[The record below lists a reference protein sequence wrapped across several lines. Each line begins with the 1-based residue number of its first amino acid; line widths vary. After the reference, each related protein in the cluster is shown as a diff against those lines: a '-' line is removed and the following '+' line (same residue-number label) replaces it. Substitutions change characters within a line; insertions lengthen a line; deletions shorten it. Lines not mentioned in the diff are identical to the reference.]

1 MDAHADGA
9 AMNTD
14 RRDFLRNGLGALIA
28 TAGLALGSAATAA
41 TELTVWHA
49 YRGDE
54 KAAFEKVVGQYNA
67 KQKDVVVRTLAV
79 PYDAYADK
87 ITASVPRGKGPDV
100 FIFAQDRLGGWVEAG
115 QTIEPIDFF
124 IEDKTVNQLVPG
136 MMAAMTYRDT
146 VYGLPLNYKSIAMI
160 YNTALVKAPP
170 KTTDEL
176 VKLAK
181 GMTDA
186 STGRFGLAYEYS
198 NYFFHAALMNAFGG
212 QVFAPGPTPVIDS
225 PQNVAAVKAMLKWY
239 KQDGI
244 LPADPSSTLIASLF
258 NEGKAPIVFSGPWFL
273 GEVQD
278 KVKYA
283 IAPLPTMT
291 EAGGKPMRPWLT
303 IEGVYVSAA
312 STKKEQA
319 YKFGEYL
326 ISPEAAIVLALEGG
340 QLPTNKAIYADP
352 RVLKNPTLQGFRKQL
367 DTAVPMPN
375 YAEMTLMWSPVTT
388 AMNKIV
394 KGSATPEVALK
405 EAQETVKGN
414 IAKLRKG
421 R

>member
-1 MDAHADGA
+1 MTRSKHGFTGRVLAAVATGGLMAAAPLAQAAD
-9 AMNTD
+9 
-14 RRDFLRNGLGALIA
+14 IV
-28 TAGLALGSAATAA
+28 
-41 TELTVWHA
+41 VWHA

-54 KAAFEKVVGQYNA
+54 KAAFEKVVGMYNA
-67 KQKDVVVRTLAV
+67 KQKAVAVKTLAV

-124 IEDKTVNQLVPG
+124 VDEKVTAQLVPG
-136 MMAAMTYRDT
+136 MMTAMTYRDT
-146 VYGLPLNYKSIAMI
+146 IYGLPLNYKSIAMI

-170 KTTDEL
+170 KTTGEL
-176 VKLAK
+176 IKVAK
-181 GMTDA
+181 GLTNA
-186 STGRFGLAYEYS
+186 PSGRFGLAYEYS
-198 NYFFHAALMNAFGG
+198 NFFFHAALMNAFGG
-212 QVFAPGPTPVIDS
+212 QVFAPGPKPVIDS
-225 PQNVAAVKAMLKWY
+225 PQNVQAVKTMLKWY
-239 KQDGI
+239 RDDGI

-258 NEGKAPIVFSGPWFL
+258 NDGKAAIVFSGPWFL

-283 IAPLPTMT
+283 IAPLPTVD

-303 IEGVYVSAA
+303 VEGVYVSAG
-312 STKKEQA
+312 SQQKEAA
-319 YKFGEYL
+319 YAFAEYL
-326 ISPEAAIVLALEGG
+326 VSPDAALVLALEGG
-340 QLPTNKAIYADP
+340 QLPTNKSIYSDP
-352 RVLKNPTLQGFRKQL
+352 RVAKNTTLQGFRKQL

-405 EAQETVKGN
+405 EAQAAVTDS

>member
-1 MDAHADGA
+1 
-9 AMNTD
+9 MNAD

-28 TAGLALGSAATAA
+28 SAGLALGSAATAA

-160 YNTALVKAPP
+160 YNTALVKTPP

-225 PQNVAAVKAMLKWY
+225 PQNIAAVKTMLKWY

-283 IAPLPTMT
+283 IAPLPTVT

-303 IEGVYVSAA
+303 IEGVYISAA

-340 QLPTNKAIYADP
+340 QLPTNKAVYADP

>member
-1 MDAHADGA
+1 MH
-9 AMNTD
+9 MS
-14 RRDFLRNGLGALIA
+14 RSKHGLTARLIA
-28 TAGLALGSAATAA
+28 AVATGVLFAAAPLAQAATDIV
-41 TELTVWHA
+41 VWHA

-54 KAAFEKVVGQYNA
+54 KAAFEKVVGMYNA
-67 KQKDVVVRTLAV
+67 GQKDVAVKTLAV

-124 IEDKTVNQLVPG
+124 VDEKVTSQLVPG
-136 MMAAMTYRDT
+136 MMTAMTYRDT
-146 VYGLPLNYKSIAMI
+146 IYGLPLNYKSIAMI
-160 YNTALVKAPP
+160 YNTALVKSPP
-170 KTTDEL
+170 KTTGEL
-176 VKLAK
+176 IKVAK
-181 GMTDA
+181 GLTNA
-186 STGRFGLAYEYS
+186 PSGRFGLAYEYS
-198 NYFFHAALMNAFGG
+198 NFFFHAALMNAFGG
-212 QVFAPGPTPVIDS
+212 QVFAPGPKPVIDS
-225 PQNVAAVKAMLKWY
+225 PQNVQAVKTMLKWY
-239 KQDGI
+239 RDDGI

-258 NEGKAPIVFSGPWFL
+258 NDGKAAIVFSGPWFL

-283 IAPLPTMT
+283 IAPLPTVD

-303 IEGVYVSAA
+303 VEGVYVSAG
-312 STKKEQA
+312 SQHK
-319 YKFGEYL
+319 
-326 ISPEAAIVLALEGG
+326 EAAYAFAEFLVSADAALVLALEGG
-340 QLPTNKAIYADP
+340 QLPTNKSVYSDP
-352 RVLKNPTLQGFRKQL
+352 RVAKNPTLQGFRKQL

-405 EAQETVKGN
+405 EAQAAVTDS

>member
-1 MDAHADGA
+1 MNGTRHGLIGTVFAAALASGLLAGA
-9 AMNTD
+9 SA
-14 RRDFLRNGLGALIA
+14 R
-28 TAGLALGSAATAA
+28 AATD
-41 TELTVWHA
+41 LTVWHA

-54 KAAFEKVVGQYNA
+54 KAAFEKVVGMYNA
-67 KQKDVVVRTLAV
+67 KQTDVAVRTLAV

-115 QTIEPIDFF
+115 ETIEPIDFF
-124 IEDKTVNQLVPG
+124 VDDKVISQLVPG
-136 MMAAMTYRDT
+136 MMPAMTYRDT
-146 VYGLPLNYKSIAMI
+146 IYGLPLNYKSIAMI
-160 YNTALVKAPP
+160 YNTAMVKTPP
-170 KTTDEL
+170 KTTGEL
-176 VKLAK
+176 IKVAK
-181 GMTDA
+181 GLTNVP
-186 STGRFGLAYEYS
+186 SGRFGLAYEYS
-198 NYFFHAALMNAFGG
+198 NFFFHAALMNAFGG
-212 QVFAPGPTPVIDS
+212 QVFAPGPKPVIDS
-225 PQNVAAVKAMLKWY
+225 PQNVAAVKTMLKWY
-239 KQDGI
+239 KEDGI

-258 NEGKAPIVFSGPWFL
+258 NEGKAAIVFSGPWFL

-283 IAPLPTMT
+283 IAPLPTVD

-303 IEGVYVSAA
+303 VEGVYVSAGSRHKDA
-312 STKKEQA
+312 A
-319 YKFGEYL
+319 YAFAEYL
-326 ISPEAAIVLALEGG
+326 VTTEAALVLALEGG
-340 QLPTNKAIYADP
+340 QLPTNKAAYADP
-352 RVLKNPTLQGFRKQL
+352 RVAKNPTLQGFRKQL

-405 EAQETVKGN
+405 EAQASVTDS
-414 IAKLRKG
+414 ISKLRKG

>member
-1 MDAHADGA
+1 MTRSKHGIFGKAFLALA
-9 AMNTD
+9 A
-14 RRDFLRNGLGALIA
+14 A
-28 TAGLALGSAATAA
+28 AGLAAAPVALAA
-41 TELTVWHA
+41 DLVVWHA

-54 KAAFEKVVGQYNA
+54 KAAFEKVVAQYNA
-67 KQKDVVVRTLAV
+67 KQKNVVVKTLAV

-124 IEDKTVNQLVPG
+124 VDEKVTSQLVPG

-170 KTTDEL
+170 KTTGEL
-176 VKLAK
+176 VSVAK
-181 GMTDA
+181 GLTNAA
-186 STGRFGLAYEYS
+186 SGRFGLAYEYS
-198 NYFFHAALMNAFGG
+198 NFFFHAALMNAFGG
-212 QVFAPGPTPVIDS
+212 QVFAPGPKPVIDS
-225 PQNVAAVKAMLKWY
+225 PQNVQAVKTMLKWY

-258 NEGKAPIVFSGPWFL
+258 NEGKAAIVFSGPWFL

-283 IAPLPTMT
+283 IAPLPTVD
-291 EAGGKPMRPWLT
+291 EAGGKPMKPWLT
-303 IEGVYVSAA
+303 VEGVYISAG
-312 STKKEQA
+312 SSQKEQA
-319 YKFGEYL
+319 YEFAKYL
-326 ISPEAAIVLALEGG
+326 VSPEAAIVLALEGG
-340 QLPTNKAIYADP
+340 QLPTNKAIYSDP
-352 RVLKNPTLQGFRKQL
+352 RVAKNPTLQGFRKQL

-405 EAQETVKGN
+405 EAQATVVDS

>member
-1 MDAHADGA
+1 MTRSKHGFTAKVLA
-9 AMNTD
+9 A
-14 RRDFLRNGLGALIA
+14 LA
-28 TAGLALGSAATAA
+28 TVAAFAAAPVAQAATD
-41 TELTVWHA
+41 LVVWHA

-54 KAAFEKVVGQYNA
+54 KAAFEKVVGMYNA
-67 KQKDVVVRTLAV
+67 KQKDFVVKTLAV

-124 IEDKTVNQLVPG
+124 VDDKVISQLVPG
-136 MMAAMTYRDT
+136 MMPAMTYRDT

-170 KTTDEL
+170 KTSGEL
-176 VKLAK
+176 IKVAK
-181 GMTDA
+181 GLTNA
-186 STGRFGLAYEYS
+186 PSGRFGLAYEYS
-198 NYFFHAALMNAFGG
+198 NFFFHAALMNAHGG
-212 QVFAPGPTPVIDS
+212 QVFAPGPKPVIDS
-225 PQNVAAVKAMLKWY
+225 PQNVASVKTMMKWY
-239 KQDGI
+239 KTDGI

-258 NEGKAPIVFSGPWFL
+258 NEGKAAIVFSGPWFL

-283 IAPLPTMT
+283 IAPLPTLD
-291 EAGGKPMRPWLT
+291 EAGGKPMKPWLT
-303 IEGVYVSAA
+303 VEGVYVSAA
-312 STKKEQA
+312 SKHKEAA
-319 YKFGEYL
+319 YRFAEYL
-326 ISPEAAIVLALEGG
+326 VSTEAALVLALEGG
-340 QLPTNKAIYADP
+340 QLPTNKAAYSDP
-352 RVLKNPTLQGFRKQL
+352 RVAKNPTLQGFRKQL

-405 EAQETVKGN
+405 EAQATVTDS

>member
-1 MDAHADGA
+1 MAFKTLPTTTRRFAIGLVTSLAGA
-9 AMNTD
+9 T
-14 RRDFLRNGLGALIA
+14 LLLG
-28 TAGLALGSAATAA
+28 GLAAQAQTA
-41 TELTVWHA
+41 LTVWHA

-54 KAAFEKVVGQYNA
+54 KAAFEKVVGLYNA
-67 KQKDVVVRTLAV
+67 KQKKAVVKTLAV

-87 ITASVPRGKGPDV
+87 VTASVPRGKGPDV

-124 IEDKTVNQLVPG
+124 LDQKVTAQFVPG
-136 MMAAMTYRDT
+136 MMPAMTYRDT

-160 YNTALVKAPP
+160 YNTALVKTPP
-170 KTTDEL
+170 KTTGEL
-176 VKLAK
+176 VKVAK
-181 GMTDA
+181 GLTNAA
-186 STGRFGLAYEYS
+186 SGRYGLAYEYS
-198 NYFFHAALMNAFGG
+198 NFFFHAALMNAFGG
-212 QVFAPGPTPVIDS
+212 QVFATGAKPVIDS
-225 PQNVAAVKAMLKWY
+225 PQNIAAVKTMLRWY

-258 NEGKAPIVFSGPWFL
+258 NEGKSPIVFSGPWFI
-273 GEVQD
+273 GEIQD

-283 IAPLPTMT
+283 VAPLPTMD

-303 IEGVYVSAA
+303 VEGVYVSAGSA
-312 STKKEQA
+312 NKEKA
-319 YKFGEYL
+319 YGFAEHLVSKD
-326 ISPEAAIVLALEGG
+326 AALVLALEGG
-340 QLPTNKAIYADP
+340 QLPANRTVYDDP
-352 RVLKNPTLQGFRKQL
+352 RVTANPVLAGFRKQQE
-367 DTAVPMPN
+367 TAVTMPN

-394 KGSATPEVALK
+394 KGSATPEAALK

-414 IAKLRKG
+414 IAKLRKS

>member
-1 MDAHADGA
+1 MTRSKHGLVGKALA
-9 AMNTD
+9 A
-14 RRDFLRNGLGALIA
+14 LA
-28 TAGLALGSAATAA
+28 TAVAFAGVPVAQAATD
-41 TELTVWHA
+41 LVVWHA

-54 KAAFEKVVGQYNA
+54 KAAFEKVVGMYNA
-67 KQKDVVVRTLAV
+67 KQKNVVVKTLAV

-124 IEDKTVNQLVPG
+124 VDEKVTSQLVPG
-136 MMAAMTYRDT
+136 MMPAMTYRDT
-146 VYGLPLNYKSIAMI
+146 VYGLPLNFKSIAMI
-160 YNTALVKAPP
+160 YNTALVKSPP
-170 KTTDEL
+170 KTSGEL
-176 VKLAK
+176 VKVAK
-181 GMTDA
+181 SLTNAA
-186 STGRFGLAYEYS
+186 SGRFGLAYEYS
-198 NYFFHAALMNAFGG
+198 NFFFHAALMNAYGG
-212 QVFAPGPTPVIDS
+212 QVFAPGPKPTIDS
-225 PQNVAAVKAMLKWY
+225 PQNVASVKTMMKWY
-239 KQDGI
+239 KTDGI

-258 NEGKAPIVFSGPWFL
+258 NEGKSAIVFSGPWFL

-283 IAPLPTMT
+283 IAPLPTVD
-291 EAGGKPMRPWLT
+291 EAGGKPMKPWLT
-303 IEGVYVSAA
+303 VEGVYVSAG
-312 STKKEQA
+312 SKQKEAA
-319 YKFGEYL
+319 YAFAEYL
-326 ISPEAAIVLALEGG
+326 VSTEAGLVLALEGG
-340 QLPTNKAIYADP
+340 QLPTNKAVYSDP
-352 RVLKNPTLQGFRKQL
+352 RVAKNPTLQGFRKQL
-367 DTAVPMPN
+367 DTAVAMPN

-405 EAQETVKGN
+405 EAQAAVTDS

>member
-1 MDAHADGA
+1 MSRSKHGFFGGLFA
-9 AMNTD
+9 AVAAG
-14 RRDFLRNGLGALIA
+14 GLVAA
-28 TAGLALGSAATAA
+28 APVAQAATDVV
-41 TELTVWHA
+41 VWHA

-54 KAAFEKVVGQYNA
+54 KAAFEKVVGMYNA
-67 KQKDVVVRTLAV
+67 KQKAVAVKTLAV

-124 IEDKTVNQLVPG
+124 VDEKVTSQLVPG
-136 MMAAMTYRDT
+136 MMTAMTYRDT
-146 VYGLPLNYKSIAMI
+146 IYGLPLNYKSIAMI

-170 KTTDEL
+170 KTTGEL
-176 VKLAK
+176 IKVAK
-181 GMTDA
+181 GLTNAA
-186 STGRFGLAYEYS
+186 SGRFGLAYEYS
-198 NYFFHAALMNAFGG
+198 NFFFHAALMNAFGG
-212 QVFAPGPTPVIDS
+212 QVFAPGPKPVIDS
-225 PQNVAAVKAMLKWY
+225 PQNVQAVKTMLKWY
-239 KQDGI
+239 REDGI

-258 NEGKAPIVFSGPWFL
+258 NDGKAAIVFSGPWFL
-273 GEVQD
+273 GEVQE

-283 IAPLPTMT
+283 IAPLPTVD

-303 IEGVYVSAA
+303 VEGVYVSAG
-312 STKKEQA
+312 SQQKEAA
-319 YKFGEYL
+319 YAFAEYL
-326 ISPEAAIVLALEGG
+326 VSPDAALVLALEGG
-340 QLPTNKAIYADP
+340 QLPTNKSIYSDP
-352 RVLKNPTLQGFRKQL
+352 RVAKNATLQGFRKQL

-405 EAQETVKGN
+405 EAQAAVTDS

>member
-1 MDAHADGA
+1 MNKLLSRSLA
-9 AMNTD
+9 A
-14 RRDFLRNGLGALIA
+14 AA
-28 TAGLALGSAATAA
+28 ALALAGGAFAQAK
-41 TELTVWHA
+41 ELVIWHA
-49 YRGDE
+49 YRAAE
-54 KAAFEKVVGQYNA
+54 KAAFEKVVENFVKTPGA
-67 KQKDVVVRTLAV
+67 KGFKVSTLAI

-124 IEDKTVNQLVPG
+124 VDDKVTAQLVPG
-136 MMAAMTYRDT
+136 MMPAMTYRDT
-146 VYGLPLNYKSIAMI
+146 IYGLPLNYKSIAMI

-170 KTTDEL
+170 KTTGEL
-176 VKLAK
+176 IRVAK
-181 GMTDA
+181 GLTNVA
-186 STGRFGLAYEYS
+186 SGRFGLAYEYS
-198 NYFFHAALMNAFGG
+198 NFFFHAALMNAFGG
-212 QVFAPGPTPVIDS
+212 QVFAPGPKPVIDS
-225 PQNVAAVKAMLKWY
+225 PQNVAAVKTMLKWY
-239 KQDGI
+239 KQDGV

-258 NEGKAPIVFSGPWFL
+258 NEGKAAIVFSGPWFL

-283 IAPLPTMT
+283 IAPLPTVD

-303 IEGVYVSAA
+303 VEGVYVSAG
-312 STKKEQA
+312 SKHKEAA
-319 YKFGEYL
+319 YAFAEYL
-326 ISPEAAIVLALEGG
+326 VSTEAALVLALEGG
-340 QLPTNKAIYADP
+340 QLPTNKAAYDDP
-352 RVLKNPTLQGFRKQL
+352 RVVKNPTLQGFRKQL

-405 EAQETVKGN
+405 EAQASVTDS
-414 IAKLRKG
+414 ISKLRKG

>member
-1 MDAHADGA
+1 
-9 AMNTD
+9 MNRT
-14 RRDFLRNGLGALIA
+14 RHGFLGKALLALAA
-28 TAGLALGSAATAA
+28 TAGFAAAPAVQAA
-41 TELTVWHA
+41 TELVVWHA

-54 KAAFEKVVGQYNA
+54 KAAFEKVVGLYNA

-124 IEDKTVNQLVPG
+124 VDDAVTAQLVPG
-136 MMAAMTYRDT
+136 MMPAMTYRDT
-146 VYGLPLNYKSIAMI
+146 IYGLPLNYKSIAMI

-170 KTTDEL
+170 KTTGEL
-176 VKLAK
+176 IKVAK
-181 GMTDA
+181 GLTNAA
-186 STGRFGLAYEYS
+186 SGRFGLAYEYS
-198 NYFFHAALMNAFGG
+198 NFFFHAALMNAYGG
-212 QVFAPGPTPVIDS
+212 QVFAPGPKPVIDS
-225 PQNVAAVKAMLKWY
+225 PQNVAAVKTMLKWY
-239 KQDGI
+239 RQDGV

-258 NEGKAPIVFSGPWFL
+258 NEGKAAIVFSGPWFL

-283 IAPLPTMT
+283 IAPLPTVD
-291 EAGGKPMRPWLT
+291 EAGGKPLRPWLT
-303 IEGVYVSAA
+303 VEGVYVSAG
-312 STKKEQA
+312 SKHK
-319 YKFGEYL
+319 
-326 ISPEAAIVLALEGG
+326 EAAYRFAEFLVSTDAALVLALEGG
-340 QLPTNKAIYADP
+340 QLPTNKAAYADP
-352 RVLKNPTLQGFRKQL
+352 RVAKNPTLQGFRKQL

-394 KGSATPEVALK
+394 KGSATPEVAFK
-405 EAQETVKGN
+405 EAQATVTDS
-414 IAKLRKG
+414 ISKLRKG

>member
-1 MDAHADGA
+1 MRRSKYGYIGGTLA
-9 AMNTD
+9 A
-14 RRDFLRNGLGALIA
+14 LA
-28 TAGLALGSAATAA
+28 AGCMLAAAPVARAA
-41 TELTVWHA
+41 TELVVWHA

-54 KAAFEKVVGQYNA
+54 KAAFEKVVSQYNA
-67 KQKDVVVRTLAV
+67 GQKGVAVKTLAV

-124 IEDKTVNQLVPG
+124 VDDKVTSQLVPG

-160 YNTALVKAPP
+160 YNTALVKTPP
-170 KTTDEL
+170 KTTGEL
-176 VKLAK
+176 VSLAK
-181 GMTDA
+181 SLTNA
-186 STGRFGLAYEYS
+186 PSGRFGLAYEYS
-198 NYFFHAALMNAFGG
+198 NFFFHAALMNAFGG
-212 QVFAPGPTPVIDS
+212 QVFAPGPKPVIDS
-225 PQNVAAVKAMLKWY
+225 PQNVEAVKTMLKWY
-239 KQDGI
+239 KTDGI

-258 NEGKAPIVFSGPWFL
+258 NEGKAAIVFSGPWFL

-283 IAPLPTMT
+283 IAPLPTVD

-303 IEGVYVSAA
+303 VEGVYVSAGSSHKDA
-312 STKKEQA
+312 A
-319 YKFGEYL
+319 YAFAEYL
-326 ISPEAAIVLALEGG
+326 VSTEAALVLALEGG
-340 QLPTNKAIYADP
+340 QLPTNKAVYSDP
-352 RVLKNPTLQGFRKQL
+352 RVMKNPTLQGFRKQL

-405 EAQETVKGN
+405 EAQATVTDS

>member
-1 MDAHADGA
+1 MIRSKHGLTGKALAALAMVVAFSGA
-9 AMNTD
+9 PV
-14 RRDFLRNGLGALIA
+14 AL
-28 TAGLALGSAATAA
+28 AATD
-41 TELTVWHA
+41 LVVWHA

-54 KAAFEKVVGQYNA
+54 KAAFEKVVGMYNA
-67 KQKDVVVRTLAV
+67 KQKNVVVKSLAV

-124 IEDKTVNQLVPG
+124 VDEKVTSQFVPG
-136 MMAAMTYRDT
+136 MMPAMTYRDT
-146 VYGLPLNYKSIAMI
+146 VYGLPLNFKSIAMI
-160 YNTALVKAPP
+160 YNTALVKTPP
-170 KTTDEL
+170 KTTGEL
-176 VKLAK
+176 VKVAK
-181 GMTDA
+181 GLTNA
-186 STGRFGLAYEYS
+186 PSGRFGLAYEYS
-198 NYFFHAALMNAFGG
+198 NFFFHAALMNAFGG
-212 QVFAPGPTPVIDS
+212 QVFAPGPKPVIDS
-225 PQNVAAVKAMLKWY
+225 PQNIAAVKTMMKWY
-239 KQDGI
+239 KTDGI

-258 NEGKAPIVFSGPWFL
+258 NEGKSAIVFSGPWFL

-283 IAPLPTMT
+283 IAPLPTVD
-291 EAGGKPMRPWLT
+291 EAGGKPMKPWLT
-303 IEGVYVSAA
+303 VEGIYVSAG
-312 STKKEQA
+312 SKQKEAA
-319 YKFGEYL
+319 YAFAEYL
-326 ISPEAAIVLALEGG
+326 VSTEAGLVLALEGG
-340 QLPTNKAIYADP
+340 QLPTNKAVYSDP
-352 RVLKNPTLQGFRKQL
+352 RVAKNATLQGFRKQL

-405 EAQETVKGN
+405 EAQATVTDS

>member
-1 MDAHADGA
+1 MRSET
-9 AMNTD
+9 N
-14 RRDFLRNGLGALIA
+14 RPIRGLLTSLVA
-28 TAGLALGSAATAA
+28 SAVLLTGMLLPAQAA

-54 KAAFEKVVGQYNA
+54 KAAFEKVVAQYNSS
-67 KQKDVVVRTLAV
+67 QKDVAVRTLAV

-124 IEDKTVNQLVPG
+124 LDDAVTAQLVPG
-136 MMAAMTYRDT
+136 MMLAMTYRDT

-160 YNTALVKAPP
+160 YNTALVKTPP
-170 KTTDEL
+170 KTTGEL

-181 GMTDA
+181 SMTDA

-212 QVFAPGPTPVIDS
+212 QVFGPGPVPTIDS
-225 PQNVAAVKAMLKWY
+225 PQNIAAVKTMLDWY
-239 KQDGI
+239 RKDGI

-258 NEGKAPIVFSGPWFL
+258 NEGRAAIVFSGPWFL

-283 IAPLPTMT
+283 IAPLPTVD

-303 IEGVYVSAA
+303 VEGVYVSAG
-312 STKKEQA
+312 SKHKEKA
-319 YKFGEYL
+319 YEFAEYL
-326 ISPEAAIVLALEGG
+326 VSRDAALVLALEGG
-340 QLPTNKAIYADP
+340 QLPTNKSVYDDP
-352 RVLKNPTLQGFRKQL
+352 KVANNPTLSGFRKQL

-405 EAQETVKGN
+405 EAQQTVEGN

>member
-1 MDAHADGA
+1 MTRTRLGRIGRWLA
-9 AMNTD
+9 A
-14 RRDFLRNGLGALIA
+14 GVAAGALLA
-28 TAGLALGSAATAA
+28 GGLAQAATD
-41 TELTVWHA
+41 LTVWHA

-54 KAAFEKVVGQYNA
+54 KAAFEKVVAMYNA
-67 KQKDVVVRTLAV
+67 KQKDVVVKTLAV

-87 ITASVPRGKGPDV
+87 ISASVPRGKGPDV

-124 IEDKTVNQLVPG
+124 VDDKVTAQLVPG
-136 MMAAMTYRDT
+136 MMKAMTYRDT

-170 KTTDEL
+170 KTTGEL

-181 GMTDA
+181 GMTDVKA
-186 STGRFGLAYEYS
+186 GRFGLAYEYS
-198 NYFFHAALMNAFGG
+198 NFFFHAALMNAFGG
-212 QVFAPGPTPVIDS
+212 QVFGPGAVPTIDS
-225 PQNVAAVKAMLKWY
+225 PQNVAAVKTMLKWY

-278 KVKYA
+278 KIKYA
-283 IAPLPTMT
+283 VAPLPTVD
-291 EAGGKPMRPWLT
+291 EAGGKPMKPWLT
-303 IEGVYVSAA
+303 VEGVYVSAGSANKEKAYAFA
-312 STKKEQA
+312 SFLVTK
-319 YKFGEYL
+319 
-326 ISPEAAIVLALEGG
+326 EAALVLATEGG
-340 QLPTNKAIYADP
+340 QLPTNKAVYDDP
-352 RVLKNPTLQGFRKQL
+352 RVKGNPTIQGFRKQL
-367 DTAVPMPN
+367 ETAIPMPN

-394 KGSATPEVALK
+394 KGSATPEQALK
-405 EAQETVKGN
+405 EAQETVKASIG
-414 IAKLRKG
+414 KLRKG

>member
-1 MDAHADGA
+1 M
-9 AMNTD
+9 TTTTP
-14 RRDFLRNGLGALIA
+14 RRQFFRRGLGA
-28 TAGLALGSAATAA
+28 ALGAAALAFGAAAAAATDI
-41 TELTVWHA
+41 TVWHA

-54 KAAFEKVVGQYNA
+54 KAAFEKVVAQFNA
-67 KQKDVVVRTLAV
+67 KQKDIAAKTLAV

-124 IEDKTVNQLVPG
+124 LEDKTVGSLVPG
-136 MMAAMTYRDT
+136 MMTAMTYRDT

-160 YNTALVKAPP
+160 YNTALVKTPP
-170 KTTDEL
+170 KTTAEL

-186 STGRFGLAYEYS
+186 ATGRFGLAYEYS
-198 NYFFHAALMNAFGG
+198 NYFFHAALMNAYGG
-212 QVFAPGPTPVIDS
+212 QVFAPGPTPTIDS
-225 PQNVAAVKAMLKWY
+225 PQNVAAVKTMLKWY
-239 KQDGI
+239 RQDKI

-283 IAPLPTMT
+283 IAPLPLVT
-291 EAGGKPMRPWLT
+291 EAGNKPMRPWLT
-303 IEGVYVSAA
+303 VEGVYVSAG
-312 STKKEQA
+312 SQHKEQA
-319 YKFGEYL
+319 YRFAEYL
-326 ISPEAAIVLALEGG
+326 VSPEAAVVLALEGG
-340 QLPTNKAIYADP
+340 QLPTNKAVYSDP
-352 RVLKNPTLQGFRKQL
+352 RVVKNQTLQGFRKQL

-394 KGSATPEVALK
+394 KGSATPEAALK

>member
-1 MDAHADGA
+1 MKS
-9 AMNTD
+9 D
-14 RRDFLRNGLGALIA
+14 RREFPRHGMGALIA
-28 TAGLALGSAATAA
+28 TAGLALGNAATAA

-67 KQKDVVVRTLAV
+67 KQKDVVVKTLAV

-160 YNTALVKAPP
+160 YNTALVKTPP
-170 KTTDEL
+170 KTTAEL

-225 PQNVAAVKAMLKWY
+225 PQNIAAVKTMLKWY

-283 IAPLPTMT
+283 IAPLPIMT

-326 ISPEAAIVLALEGG
+326 VSPEAAIVLALEGG
-340 QLPTNKAIYADP
+340 QLPTNKAVYTDP

>member
-1 MDAHADGA
+1 MSRSKHG
-9 AMNTD
+9 
-14 RRDFLRNGLGALIA
+14 FIGGLIA
-28 TAGLALGSAATAA
+28 AVATGGFLAAAPVAQGA
-41 TELTVWHA
+41 TDIVVWHA

-54 KAAFEKVVGQYNA
+54 KAAFEKVVGMYNA
-67 KQKDVVVRTLAV
+67 KQKDVAVKTLAV

-124 IEDKTVNQLVPG
+124 VDDKVTSQLVPG
-136 MMAAMTYRDT
+136 MMTAMTYRDT
-146 VYGLPLNYKSIAMI
+146 IYGLPLNYKSIAMI

-170 KTTDEL
+170 KTTGEL
-176 VKLAK
+176 IKVAK
-181 GMTDA
+181 GLTNA
-186 STGRFGLAYEYS
+186 PSGRFGLAYEYS
-198 NYFFHAALMNAFGG
+198 NFFFHAALMNAFGG
-212 QVFAPGPTPVIDS
+212 QVFAPGPKPVIDS
-225 PQNVAAVKAMLKWY
+225 PQNVQSVKTMLKWY

-258 NEGKAPIVFSGPWFL
+258 NDGKAAIVFSGPWFL

-283 IAPLPTMT
+283 IAPLPTMD

-303 IEGVYVSAA
+303 VEGVYVSAG
-312 STKKEQA
+312 SQHKEAA
-319 YKFGEYL
+319 YAFAEYL
-326 ISPEAAIVLALEGG
+326 VSLEAAKVLALEGG
-340 QLPTNKAIYADP
+340 QLPTNKAVYSDP
-352 RVLKNPTLQGFRKQL
+352 QVAKNPTLQGFRKQL

-405 EAQETVKGN
+405 EAQAAVTDS

>member
-1 MDAHADGA
+1 MTRSKHGIFGKAFLALA
-9 AMNTD
+9 A
-14 RRDFLRNGLGALIA
+14 A
-28 TAGLALGSAATAA
+28 AGLAAAPVALAA
-41 TELTVWHA
+41 DLVVWHA

-54 KAAFEKVVGQYNA
+54 KAAFEKVVAQYNA
-67 KQKDVVVRTLAV
+67 KQKNVVVKTLAV

-124 IEDKTVNQLVPG
+124 VDEKVTSQLVPG

-146 VYGLPLNYKSIAMI
+146 VYGLPLNFKSIAMI

-170 KTTDEL
+170 KTTGEL
-176 VKLAK
+176 VSVAK
-181 GMTDA
+181 GLTNAA
-186 STGRFGLAYEYS
+186 SGRFGLAYEYS
-198 NYFFHAALMNAFGG
+198 NFFFHAALMNAFGG
-212 QVFAPGPTPVIDS
+212 QVFAPGPKPVIDS
-225 PQNVAAVKAMLKWY
+225 PQNVQAVKTMLKWY

-258 NEGKAPIVFSGPWFL
+258 NEGKAAIVFSGPWFL

-283 IAPLPTMT
+283 IAPLPTVD
-291 EAGGKPMRPWLT
+291 EAGGKPMKPWLT
-303 IEGVYVSAA
+303 VEGVYISAG
-312 STKKEQA
+312 SSQKEQA
-319 YKFGEYL
+319 YEFAKYL
-326 ISPEAAIVLALEGG
+326 VSPEAAIVLALEGG
-340 QLPTNKAIYADP
+340 QLPTNKAIYSDP
-352 RVLKNPTLQGFRKQL
+352 RVAKNPTLQGFRKQL

-405 EAQETVKGN
+405 EAQATVVDS